1 MATLSITE
9 FSSIPLATVPA
20 GGSFFSLPAPLLPV
34 ITEQHV
40 AIGGSSAASAAFDP
54 TTRFVMINT
63 DQPCSVAWGTAP
75 VAVATAQRLGAN
87 ETRFYGVPP
96 GGGFKVAVI
105 TNT

>member
-1 MATLSITE
+1 
-9 FSSIPLATVPA
+9 
-20 GGSFFSLPAPLLPV
+20 
-34 ITEQHV
+34 
-40 AIGGSSAASAAFDP
+40 
-54 TTRFVMINT
+54 MINT